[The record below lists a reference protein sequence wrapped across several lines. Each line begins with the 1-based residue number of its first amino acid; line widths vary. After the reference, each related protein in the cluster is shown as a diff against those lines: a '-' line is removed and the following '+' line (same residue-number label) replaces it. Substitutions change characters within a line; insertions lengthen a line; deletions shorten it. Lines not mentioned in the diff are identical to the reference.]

1 MHLNVYKSKV
11 EGQWCAE
18 RRTQCVGVVE
28 AIWLACRNCTVSFMR
43 YFCVERG
50 EHHFMTVEGDVF
62 LLLPVLTGEI
72 VTTRRSRIA

>member
-1 MHLNVYKSKV
+1 
-11 EGQWCAE
+11 
-18 RRTQCVGVVE
+18 
-28 AIWLACRNCTVSFMR
+28 MR

-72 VTTRRSRIA
+72 VTTHHSRIA